1 MDWFDI
7 GGQNRVKVI
16 TEQDYRGIMCKYVE
30 NKGWKIVLGME
41 EYLFPNFQEAKF
53 VIDRIHEACVKQY
66 GAVKLKANI
75 SGK

>member
-7 GGQNRVKVI
+7 GGQGQIKVI

-30 NKGWKIVLGME
+30 NKGWKIILGME

-53 VIDRIHEACVKQY
+53 AIDRIHDACVKQF
-66 GAVKLKANI
+66 GGTKLKTKHN
-75 SGK
+75 GR